1 MVLQLRAVGHRF
13 CSWSGRD
20 QHLLEHSG
28 PASSVAGVDPDEYA
42 GWAMWSGTSFAAP
55 RWQPPSQRSCLR
67 PGGRLIEAAAIVMRS
82 GVNIEDLGIH
92 IVLRD
97 VDVVSA

>member
-13 CSWSGRD
+13 CPGVDVISTFF
-20 QHLLEHSG
+20 EHSG
-28 PASSVAGVDPDEYA
+28 PASSVAGVDPDECA

-55 RWQPPSQRSCLR
+55 VAAAIAKVMSET
-67 PGGRLIEAAAIVMRS
+67 GGRLIEAAAIVMRS